1 MRSVILNVCISCR
14 TPGSPRE
21 PRANR
26 PGFQLYKQLSEA
38 FSVSL
43 LDPQVTV
50 RPTPC
55 LSLCPRPCGIALS
68 SVGMWTYLFG
78 DQKPVESPSNI
89 IDLVSLYLDTE
100 EGLMPRNERPRSL
113 QTSVLGR
120 VPPVQGMRSNNVD
133 GFAELRSRY
142 EKALTEAALECR
154 RKSS

>member
-1 MRSVILNVCISCR
+1 
-14 TPGSPRE
+14 
-21 PRANR
+21 
-26 PGFQLYKQLSEA
+26 
-38 FSVSL
+38 
-43 LDPQVTV
+43 
-50 RPTPC
+50 
-55 LSLCPRPCGIALS
+55 
-68 SVGMWTYLFG
+68 MWTYLFG

-120 VPPVQGMRSNNVD
+120 VPPVQGKRSNNVD